1 MVIKGKK
8 WQIMAAQ
15 FNGSY
20 FRSMD
25 AKGRLIL
32 PPKFLDALGAAG
44 HGGDASDPS
53 AGAFWLTA
61 YYGHL
66 TAYLPSQWNAIV
78 EQLSNI
84 RMPPPSLAHF
94 KTKVIG
100 LAHEL
105 IPDAQ
110 GRVRIPQP
118 LARAAGLGREAVLVG
133 MLDKFEIW
141 AQERFDDLP
150 DEDVSEELTAR
161 NVLLDL

>member
-1 MVIKGKK
+1 MGTR
-8 WQIMAAQ
+8 
-15 FNGSY
+15 FTGSY

-25 AKGRLIL
+25 AKGRLVL
-32 PPKFLDALGAAG
+32 PPKFLDALEAPG
-44 HGGDASDPS
+44 HGGEAGDPA

-66 TAYLPSQWNAIV
+66 TAYLPDQWDAIV
-78 EQLSNI
+78 EQLSGI
-84 RMPPPSLAHF
+84 RMPPPALAHF

-100 LAHEL
+100 LAHEMV
-105 IPDAQ
+105 PDGQ

-118 LARAAGLGREAVLVG
+118 LLRAAGLGRDAVLVG

-150 DEDVSEELTAR
+150 DEDVSEELAAR
-161 NVLLDL
+161 NVDLDL

>member
-1 MVIKGKK
+1 
-8 WQIMAAQ
+8 MATR
-15 FNGSY
+15 FTGSY

-25 AKGRLIL
+25 AKGRLVL
-32 PPKFLDALGAAG
+32 PPKFLDALGAPG
-44 HGGDASDPS
+44 HGGEAGDPA
-53 AGAFWLTA
+53 AGTFWLTA

-66 TAYLPSQWNAIV
+66 TAYLPDQWDAIV
-78 EQLSNI
+78 EQLSSI
-84 RMPPPSLAHF
+84 RMPSPALAHF

-105 IPDAQ
+105 VPDGQ

-118 LARAAGLGREAVLVG
+118 LLRAAGLGRDAVLVG

-150 DEDVSEELTAR
+150 DEDVSEELAAR
-161 NVLLDL
+161 NVDLDL

>member
-1 MVIKGKK
+1 
-8 WQIMAAQ
+8 MATR
-15 FNGSY
+15 FTGSY

-25 AKGRLIL
+25 AKGRLVL
-32 PPKFLDALGAAG
+32 PPKFLDALGAPG
-44 HGGDASDPS
+44 HGGESGDPA

-66 TAYLPSQWNAIV
+66 TAYLPDQWDAIV
-78 EQLSNI
+78 EQLSGI
-84 RMPPPSLAHF
+84 RMPPPALAHF

-105 IPDAQ
+105 VPDGQ

-118 LARAAGLGREAVLVG
+118 LLRAAGLGRDAVLVG

-150 DEDVSEELTAR
+150 DEDVSEELAAR
-161 NVLLDL
+161 NVDLDL

>member
-1 MVIKGKK
+1 
-8 WQIMAAQ
+8 MATR
-15 FNGSY
+15 FTGSY

-25 AKGRLIL
+25 AKGRLVL
-32 PPKFLDALGAAG
+32 PPKFLDALGAPG
-44 HGGDASDPS
+44 HGGEAGDPA
-53 AGAFWLTA
+53 AGTFWLTA

-66 TAYLPSQWNAIV
+66 TAYLPDQWNAIV
-78 EQLSNI
+78 EQLSSI
-84 RMPPPSLAHF
+84 RMPPPALAHF

-105 IPDAQ
+105 VPDGQ

-118 LARAAGLGREAVLVG
+118 LLRAAGLGRDAVLVG

-150 DEDVSEELTAR
+150 DEDVSEELAAR
-161 NVLLDL
+161 NVDLDL

>member
-1 MVIKGKK
+1 
-8 WQIMAAQ
+8 MAAQ

-25 AKGRLIL
+25 AKGRLML

-44 HGGDASDPS
+44 HGGDAADPE

-66 TAYLPSQWNAIV
+66 TAYLPVQWKAIV
-78 EQLSNI
+78 EQLSGI
-84 RMPPPSLAHF
+84 RMPPPALAHF

-118 LARAAGLGREAVLVG
+118 LLRAAGLGHEAVLVG

-150 DEDVSEELTAR
+150 DEDVSGELAAR

>member
-1 MVIKGKK
+1 MGTR
-8 WQIMAAQ
+8 
-15 FNGSY
+15 FTGSY

-25 AKGRLIL
+25 AKGRLVL
-32 PPKFLDALGAAG
+32 PPKFLDALGAPG
-44 HGGDASDPS
+44 HGGDAGDPA

-66 TAYLPSQWNAIV
+66 TAYLPDQWDAIV
-78 EQLSNI
+78 EQLSGI
-84 RMPPPSLAHF
+84 RMPPPALAHF

-100 LAHEL
+100 LAHEMV
-105 IPDAQ
+105 PDGQ

-118 LARAAGLGREAVLVG
+118 LLRAAGLGRDAVLVG

-150 DEDVSEELTAR
+150 DEDVSEELAAR
-161 NVLLDL
+161 NVDLDL

>member
-1 MVIKGKK
+1 
-8 WQIMAAQ
+8 MAAH
-15 FNGSY
+15 FTGSY

-25 AKGRLIL
+25 AKGRLVL
-32 PPKFLDALGAAG
+32 PPKFLDALGAPS
-44 HGGDASDPS
+44 HRDAASEPA

-66 TAYLPSQWNAIV
+66 TAYLPTQWDTIV
-78 EQLSNI
+78 EQLSSI
-84 RMPPPSLAHF
+84 RMPPPALAHF

-105 IPDAQ
+105 IPDGQ

-118 LARAAGLGREAVLVG
+118 LLRAAGLERDAVLVG

-141 AQERFDDLP
+141 AQERFDNLP
-150 DEDVSEELTAR
+150 DEDVSEELAAR
-161 NVLLDL
+161 NVVLAL

>member
-1 MVIKGKK
+1 
-8 WQIMAAQ
+8 MATR
-15 FNGSY
+15 FTGSY

-25 AKGRLIL
+25 AKGRLVL
-32 PPKFLDALGAAG
+32 PPKFLVALGAPG
-44 HGGDASDPS
+44 HGGESGDPA

-66 TAYLPSQWNAIV
+66 TAYLPDQWDAIV
-78 EQLSNI
+78 EQLSSI
-84 RMPPPSLAHF
+84 RMPSPALAHF

-105 IPDAQ
+105 VPDGQ

-118 LARAAGLGREAVLVG
+118 LLRAAGLGRDAVLVG

-150 DEDVSEELTAR
+150 DEDVSEELAAR
-161 NVLLDL
+161 NVDLDL